1 MSAKFVKLY
10 EKNNPPALIAEI
22 AEMLRE
28 GKLVIY
34 PTDTVYGLGAALS
47 KPRSIEKLAQIKGIK
62 PQEARFSLLF
72 HSLSQMSEF
81 VKQLDTP
88 TFKIIKKATPGPYT
102 FILPALTRLPK
113 ILHKRKTIG
122 FRIPDNPI
130 LLEILREL
138 DEPLVNISI
147 KDETDADEYTTDPEL
162 IYEKWKNRVDLIID
176 GGVLE
181 KTPST
186 VIDLT
191 GDAPEVVRQ
200 GKGSVDFLF

>member
-22 AEMLRE
+22 ADMLRD

-47 KPRSIEKLAQIKGIK
+47 KPRAIEKLAQIKGIK

-81 VKQLDTP
+81 IKQLDTP

-130 LLEILREL
+130 LLEILEEL
-138 DEPLVNISI
+138 GEPLVNISI
-147 KDETDADEYTTDPEL
+147 KDEQDADEYTTDPEL
-162 IYEKWKNRVDLIID
+162 IYEKWKNRVDLIVD
-176 GGVLE
+176 GGILE

-191 GDAPEVVRQ
+191 GDVPEVIRE
-200 GKGSVDFLF
+200 GKGPVDFLF

>member
-22 AEMLRE
+22 ADMLRD

-47 KPRSIEKLAQIKGIK
+47 KPRAIEKLAQIKGIK

-81 VKQLDTP
+81 IKQLDTP

-102 FILPALTRLPK
+102 FI
-113 ILHKRKTIG
+113 
-122 FRIPDNPI
+122 
-130 LLEILREL
+130 
-138 DEPLVNISI
+138 
-147 KDETDADEYTTDPEL
+147 
-162 IYEKWKNRVDLIID
+162 
-176 GGVLE
+176 
-181 KTPST
+181 
-186 VIDLT
+186 
-191 GDAPEVVRQ
+191 
-200 GKGSVDFLF
+200 

>member
-22 AEMLRE
+22 ADMLRD

-47 KPRSIEKLAQIKGIK
+47 KPRAIEKLAQIKGIK

-81 VKQLDTP
+81 IKQLDTP

-122 FRIPDNPI
+122 FRVPDNPI
-130 LLEILREL
+130 LLEILEEL
-138 DEPLVNISI
+138 GEPLVNISI
-147 KDETDADEYTTDPEL
+147 KDEQDADEYTTDPEL

-176 GGVLE
+176 GGILE

-191 GDAPEVVRQ
+191 GDVPEVIRE
-200 GKGSVDFLF
+200 GKGVVDFLF